1 MRPGRCSNRA
11 VSTLRGGDDAITGKR
26 AAFFIRELQAQRKR
40 EDSSVQQRKRE
51 RCGRS
56 RIRATQQ
63 HSSRDSSQSGTEEHP
78 PAFSHKTAPVK
89 QKRARRSC
97 RYSLYRFCA
106 VYDRFWLPQDQLHSP
121 REKHTFS
128 RMILKYSANGVTWC
142 MLLSSALVRMGQL
155 QRIMITS

>member
-1 MRPGRCSNRA
+1 MGVALAHTLSLIGQVWLVQICNSLLCILKSMNIKMSHWYYSEVNYLIMRPGRCSNRA

-78 PAFSHKTAPVK
+78 PTFSHKTAPVK

-106 VYDRFWLPQDQLHSP
+106 VYDRFWLP
-121 REKHTFS
+121 
-128 RMILKYSANGVTWC
+128 
-142 MLLSSALVRMGQL
+142 
-155 QRIMITS
+155 